1 MSSLPTGSGPKTAER
16 GESAEGSALA
26 RSLRSIGAGVDGA
39 AFAGEDEAGRPCTV
53 HRVRLDAADPTRR
66 RRLSRR
72 LAFHEQALKEGQG
85 SVLAVR
91 AVALDRTPAIVVVE
105 RSAHTLADLPTLAGV
120 TTGAAFMQAVK
131 ILLDLSRTLALAH
144 AEGIVHGAL
153 TPKTVGLRS
162 TANDGANDL
171 DDALDD
177 AVALSF
183 LGLKTTT
190 QNAPLDRALWPRDDD
205 GEATS
210 GDDAFAVGGLI
221 VWLVSGEAAAIE
233 QLSVGPREAATL
245 APSTAEHPLL
255 LLARDLLDAE
265 PAWRPTLS
273 DAAQRLASLHA
284 QLERTEAATA
294 VEHVAPPPRV
304 ATDPAVAPKRLGRF
318 LLGAELGAGAMGVVY
333 RGVDEDSG
341 AVVAIK
347 ILERSGPP
355 SPKVLKRFRKEARL
369 LAELQNPGI
378 ARFLAAGEENG
389 QLYLVTELV
398 EGQNLSQVL
407 KARGPF
413 AERDAVAI
421 ITDLLRALVD
431 VHDNGIV
438 HRDIKPENMIFLDA
452 ASSVAGSA
460 ADVRPGAARIK
471 LIDFGIA
478 RHHDETAS
486 LAMTREGAVLGTPL
500 YMAPEQVRGGVV
512 DARTDIYAVGI
523 SLFELLIGRTP
534 YSGKG
539 VAVVLALQL
548 EDVPPRAAE
557 LRPDVS
563 DAVSR
568 IVARALEKDPALRFQ
583 DARAMLQALEPL
595 QDEPPEHLEQHPK
608 VPDDAGAPRVW
619 TFTWDLAAT
628 PAQLWPYVS
637 NTERLNRA
645 IGLGAV
651 EESVVVKDE
660 EVTSYGRGKQ
670 AGLALAWKEN
680 PFEWVFERRLGV
692 VREYSEGPLRWY
704 RSTVDLK
711 PVTLP
716 GGAVVTRL
724 VHEIAVEPRGMLGRA
739 AASVEV
745 GVRVRRALDRTYHRI
760 DDLVAGRGGDKDV
773 KDAFEDPPR
782 LPADKEAR
790 FIWLEKQ
797 AVAAGA
803 DAQTMA
809 RLGEWFR
816 VAPEQEAGRL
826 RPLALAQRF
835 DLDVGA
841 TINACYYAASVGLL
855 VPLWDLLCPT
865 CRVPASIEETLK
877 ALHEHTRCEVCNISF
892 ALDLASSIE
901 LVFKLHPSLREAD
914 TATYCIS
921 SPAHTPHV
929 MAQVRVTAGTTMVLD
944 VDLPEGAYQLSG
956 RGLPWT
962 AAFRVRA
969 DAPKLSW
976 QVPLLKGPGDEVS
989 RAFAVGRQEFTLEN
1003 NSGRDQLVRLE
1014 RTTPRGDVLTAARAL
1029 SSPVFKRLFPGEVLS
1044 PGSLVRVASVTLM
1057 IVDVRGRLADGVL
1070 SSEEGAFESLYG
1082 LYRAV
1087 DRQVIDCGG
1096 TVVKLQGEGVLAVFD
1111 EPATAV
1117 RCAAAL
1123 PDVLRVLNKT
1133 AVVRCAVHRGSA
1145 GAVTLNDHVD
1155 YFGRAV
1161 REVLVLGAQAG
1172 AGELLLSDAVRG
1184 DPAVDALMQR
1194 LGISL
1199 INDGTLDDTGHRV
1212 QLPLSSP

>member
-1 MSSLPTGSGPKTAER
+1 MNSRPAA
-16 GESAEGSALA
+16 SAGKPDGALREFSEGSALA

-72 LAFHEQALKEGQG
+72 LAFHDQALKEGQG

-91 AVALDRTPAIVVVE
+91 AVALDRTPAILVVE
-105 RSAHTLADLPTLAGV
+105 RSTHTLADLPPLAGV
-120 TTGAAFMQAVK
+120 TAGAALLQAVK
-131 ILLDLSRTLALAH
+131 ILVDLARTLAVAH

-153 TPKTVGLRS
+153 TPRTVGLRAS
-162 TANDGANDL
+162 VNDL
-171 DDALDD
+171 D
-177 AVALSF
+177 AVTLSF
-183 LGLKTTT
+183 LALKTTT
-190 QNAPLDRALWPRDDD
+190 PNAPLDRALWPRDDD
-205 GEATS
+205 GEAAS

-221 VWLVSGEAAAIE
+221 VWLVSGEAAALQ

-245 APSTAEHPLL
+245 APSTVEHPLL

-265 PAWRPTLS
+265 PAWRPTLG
-273 DAAQRLASLHA
+273 DAARRLASLQA

-294 VEHVAPPPRV
+294 VEHAAPPPRV
-304 ATDPAVAPKRLGRF
+304 ATDPAIAPRRLGRF

-333 RGVDEDSG
+333 RGVDEDTD

-355 SPKVLKRFRKEARL
+355 SPKALKRFRKEARL

-413 AERDAVAI
+413 AERDAIAI
-421 ITDLLRALVD
+421 IADLLRALVD

-452 ASSVAGSA
+452 AASVA
-460 ADVRPGAARIK
+460 DVPAGAARIK

-478 RHHDETAS
+478 RHHEETAS

-534 YSGKG
+534 FSGKG
-539 VAVVLALQL
+539 VSVVLALQL
-548 EDVPPRAAE
+548 EEVPPRAAE

-568 IVARALEKDPALRFQ
+568 VVARALEKDPALRFQ
-583 DARAMLQALEPL
+583 DARAMLQAIEPL
-595 QDEPPEHLEQHPK
+595 LDDPPEHLEQHPK
-608 VPDDAGAPRVW
+608 APDDAGAPRVW

-660 EVTSYGRGKQ
+660 EVTSYGRGRQ
-670 AGLALAWKEN
+670 AGIALAWKEN

-711 PVTLP
+711 PLAKADGTI
-716 GGAVVTRL
+716 GTRL
-724 VHEIAVEPRGMLGRA
+724 VHEVSVEPRGMLGRA

-790 FIWLEKQ
+790 FMWLEKQ

-841 TINACYYAASVGLL
+841 TINACYFAASVGLL

-929 MAQVRVTAGTTMVLD
+929 MAQVRVTPGTAMVLD

-956 RGLPWT
+956 RGLSWT
-962 AAFRVRA
+962 AGFRVRA
-969 DAPKLSW
+969 TAPKVSW
-976 QVPLLKGPGDEVS
+976 HVPLKTGPGGDVS
-989 RAFAVGRQEFTLEN
+989 HAFAVGRQEFTLEN

-1057 IVDVRGRLADGVL
+1057 IVDVRRRLADGVL
-1070 SSEEGAFESLYG
+1070 SSEDGAFESLYG

-1123 PDVLRVLNKT
+1123 PDVLRASNES
-1133 AVVRCAVHRGSA
+1133 AVVRCAVHRGAA
-1145 GAVTLNDHVD
+1145 GAVALNDHVD

-1194 LGISL
+1194 LDISL
-1199 INDGTLDDTGHRV
+1199 LSDGTLDDTGHRV
-1212 QLPLSSP
+1212 QLPRSSP